1 MLVLVAIIVLV
12 LLAILAVGSLVTA
25 LALLVKRHD
34 RRKNVPSTAETAVG
48 AGSSSKIGVCASCGE
63 TRIII
68 KPEGGF
74 CASCY
79 STLLTK
85 KLQ

>member
-1 MLVLVAIIVLV
+1 MVLAAIIVLIV
-12 LLAILAVGSLVTA
+12 LALLAVGSLTFA
-25 LALLVKRHD
+25 LIWLVKRHD
-34 RRKNVPSTAETAVG
+34 RRKNVPATAETAVG
-48 AGSSSKIGVCASCGE
+48 AGSSSKIGVCSSCGE

-68 KPEGGF
+68 KPEGGY